1 MITNE
6 NIFSSEIKSLLSGYI
21 QQDELN
27 NFFEKFSLNKSADNG
42 SAQMINKFYA
52 QQLKI
57 EYSFGQERMQL
68 DRTITYA
75 QKVLSNDKF
84 VELLNQLALLC
95 ISKGKLNFAAEI
107 LNKLLKSCDDK
118 KHHAA
123 AYLLLSDVY
132 TRRADWQ
139 KSIDALK
146 KADILYQELADK
158 IGRAK
163 CQNMLGVICGEKGN
177 LPDAKVYFEKC
188 LELLGNDEEREL
200 AASVQSNIGIILNIQ
215 GHYDKSAEYFEKALR
230 YFELVQDFR
239 RVAEIRQNIGMLFL
253 NKNDNDAALNA
264 IDASIEIALEKKLMP
279 VLALSYLTKANILL
293 ELNELDASLTFTNK
307 ALEVGH
313 IIDDKLTI
321 ADAYKTKSIIERRKQ
336 NFENAENYLL
346 TSLKIN
352 KLKENNLNAAET
364 ELELGCLYKETNK
377 ISEKDLSLASSLKR
391 YKEMNAANEV
401 KKIEEM
407 LSESAL

>member
-1 MITNE
+1 MTSNE

-118 KHHAA
+118 KHHGA
-123 AYLLLSDVY
+123 AYLLSADVY
-132 TRRADWQ
+132 TRRADWLR
-139 KSIDALK
+139 SIDALK

-158 IGRAK
+158 VGRAK

-188 LELLGNDEEREL
+188 LELLGSDEEREL

-293 ELNELDASLTFTNK
+293 ELNELDASLTFINK

-321 ADAYKTKSIIERRKQ
+321 ADAYKTKSILQKKMN
-336 NFENAENYLL
+336 NFDAAENYLES
-346 TSLKIN
+346 SLRIN
-352 KLKENNLNAAET
+352 RDKENVLNSAEVKM
-364 ELELGCLYKETNK
+364 ELGNLYGEMGQQK
-377 ISEKDLSLASSLKR
+377 EKDKYLTETIND
-391 YKEMNAANEV
+391 YKLIECFDRV
-401 KKIEEM
+401 KKLEEI
-407 LSESAL
+407 LSVPN